1 MYATPQEIGEE
12 LRHAKEEG
20 LDARLVRTCLAGSEE
35 AWSELID
42 RYKNL
47 IFSIPLK
54 YGLSR
59 EDAADIFQEVCM
71 SLLSQMSNIK
81 DPKALPKW
89 LIQVTAHK
97 CFHWKNRVSRLESA
111 EPDEDK
117 LESTFQTPPEMLEVL
132 RAAEQEQLVREA
144 IGRMPA
150 RCQKIVDLLF
160 FEDPPRPYREVA
172 AELGVA
178 VGSIGLLRHRCIQQ
192 LRDAL
197 SQIGVSSPENL
208 R

>member
-1 MYATPQEIGEE
+1 MYAISESAGNRP
-12 LRHAKEEG
+12 RDAKEEG
-20 LDARLVRTCLAGSEE
+20 LDARLVRTCLEGSED

-54 YGLSR
+54 YGFSR
-59 EDAADIFQEVCM
+59 EDTADIFQEVCI
-71 SLLSQMSNIK
+71 SLLSQLSSIK

-97 CFHWKNRVSRLESA
+97 CFHWRNHVSRVDCG
-111 EPDEDK
+111 EPDEEK
-117 LESTFQTPPEMLEVL
+117 LESTYYTPPEMVELLQV
-132 RAAEQEQLVREA
+132 AEQEQLVREA

-150 RCQKIVDLLF
+150 RCQKIVNLLF
-160 FEDPPRPYREVA
+160 FEDPPRAYREVA
-172 AELGVA
+172 ADLGVA

-197 SQIGVSSPENL
+197 GEIGVSSAEKL
-208 R
+208 W